1 MRNGDGRKCKST
13 LYARDTG
20 NMSSMRLLLYFL
32 ALLTGFS
39 AAEAARPV
47 ESASP
52 TSTAS
57 SVALA
62 EAYATVVAVSA
73 DSQSTFTRAAT
84 SPFDF
89 SPAYFAQDD
98 AMPASTPVSRAD
110 RAHK

>member
-1 MRNGDGRKCKST
+1 M
-13 LYARDTG
+13 APDTG

-47 ESASP
+47 EAASS

-62 EAYATVVAVSA
+62 DVYATVVAVSA
-73 DSQSTFTRAAT
+73 DRQSKFAPAAILP
-84 SPFDF
+84 SEDHFELIV
-89 SPAYFAQDD
+89 QED
-98 AMPASTPVSRAD
+98 AISASTPVSRAD

>member
-1 MRNGDGRKCKST
+1 
-13 LYARDTG
+13 
-20 NMSSMRLLLYFL
+20 MRLLLYFL

-39 AAEAARPV
+39 AAESARPV

>member
-1 MRNGDGRKCKST
+1 
-13 LYARDTG
+13 
-20 NMSSMRLLLYFL
+20 MRLLLYFL

-47 ESASP
+47 EAASP

-73 DSQSTFTRAAT
+73 DSQGTFARAAA
-84 SPFDF
+84 SPSDF
-89 SPAYFAQDD
+89 RSTYLVPDD